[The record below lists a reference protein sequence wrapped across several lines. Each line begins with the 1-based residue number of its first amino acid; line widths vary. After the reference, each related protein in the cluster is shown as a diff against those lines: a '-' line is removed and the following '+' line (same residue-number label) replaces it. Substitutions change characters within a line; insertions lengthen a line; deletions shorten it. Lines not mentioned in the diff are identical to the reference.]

1 MLALESEV
9 LALYRGCKNPL
20 EQIKIIAQCTEKK
33 QAEIINILASYGIQ
47 TPPQKTRKSGASVH
61 HETALK
67 LYNSGLYDKE
77 IAQALNVGRST
88 VHCWRKRN
96 NLISNFKQN
105 ENQFRE
111 NY

>member
-77 IAQALNVGRST
+77 IAQTLNVGRST
-88 VHCWRKRN
+88 VYRWRAKN
-96 NLISNFKQN
+96 KLISNFK
-105 ENQFRE
+105 RRKK
-111 NY
+111 